1 MSTFSKKSKTN
12 KFSFY
17 GFCAGHRG
25 LVECL
30 AVIEDGSLLASGG
43 ADGTRV
49 WNLDTTK
56 ELQRPG
62 GAGSR
67 GATARNEPDIVFY
80 GTQNGYLVA
89 WKRTNSSIS
98 LPPLLAS
105 GAELATDGR
114 SMYTARLVNP
124 AEVTGLDF
132 DAASNRLGSN
142 LSSPS
147 QSIISSQK
155 PLHLGINKN
164 TDREIMVFGLDD
176 GNIHTLRRADG
187 VIVKTRGVG
196 GKMYSGNASI
206 NSRKGL
212 LCVDDPFQGVAIYR
226 LDDKHRVSTFN
237 IKVTQPEPRP
247 RQVRFANDGGFV
259 VSGSDHGVVYI
270 FDRWTGEIL
279 DKLGMG
285 TADWVQTV
293 TTADINGRSTV
304 LAARSGEL
312 SGPNEIMIW
321 RNIPNKKRV
330 ALPGLWSNVV
340 SMLHILLVIAAILFF
355 YKNMSWA
362 DVYKK

>member
-1 MSTFSKKSKTN
+1 MDPWNVWPSLKTAR
-12 KFSFY
+12 Y
-17 GFCAGHRG
+17 LRA
-25 LVECL
+25 
-30 AVIEDGSLLASGG
+30 GG

-49 WNLDTTK
+49 WNLDTTR

-67 GATARNEPDIVFY
+67 GATSCVLWVRRRDEPDIVFY

-89 WKRTNSSIS
+89 WKHTNGSM
-98 LPPLLAS
+98 
-105 GAELATDGR
+105 EE
-114 SMYTARLVNP
+114 MYTARLVNP

-132 DAASNRLGSN
+132 DAASNRLVLCHRN
-142 LSSPS
+142 TVIQAYTLDRSSGI
-147 QSIISSQK
+147 Q
-155 PLHLGINKN
+155 PLFSVTIDNFVLKAIAFGDYKN

-176 GNIHTLRRADG
+176 GNIHTLRGADG

-196 GKMYSGNASI
+196 GKIGHASI

-226 LDDKHRVSTFN
+226 LDDEHRVSTFN

-279 DKLGMG
+279 DELGMG

-330 ALPGLWSNVV
+330 ALPGLWSNV
-340 SMLHILLVIAAILFF
+340 
-355 YKNMSWA
+355 
-362 DVYKK
+362 

>member
-17 GFCAGHRG
+17 GFCAGHLG
-25 LVECL
+25 PVECL
-30 AVIEDGSLLASGG
+30 AVVEDGSLLASGG
-43 ADGTRV
+43 CRRYTGVEFGYHERAS
-49 WNLDTTK
+49 
-56 ELQRPG
+56 E
-62 GAGSR
+62 
-67 GATARNEPDIVFY
+67 ARWCREPRRDEPDIVFY
-80 GTQNGYLVA
+80 GTQNGYLVG
-89 WKRTNSSIS
+89 WKRTNSSM
-98 LPPLLAS
+98 
-105 GAELATDGR
+105 EE
-114 SMYTARLVNP
+114 MYTARLVNP

-132 DAASNRLGSN
+132 DAASNWLVLCHRNTVIQAYTLDR
-142 LSSPS
+142 SSGI
-147 QSIISSQK
+147 Q
-155 PLHLGINKN
+155 PLFSVTIDNFVPKAIAFGDYKN

-176 GNIHTLRRADG
+176 GNIHTLRGADG

-196 GKMYSGNASI
+196 GKMYSGHASI

-226 LDDKHRVSTFN
+226 LDDEHRVSTFN

-279 DKLGMG
+279 DELGMG

-340 SMLHILLVIAAILFF
+340 SMLHILLVIGAILFF

>member
-25 LVECL
+25 PVECL

-43 ADGTRV
+43 AD
-49 WNLDTTK
+49 
-56 ELQRPG
+56 E
-62 GAGSR
+62 
-67 GATARNEPDIVFY
+67 ARWCREPRCHIVRLWVRRRDEPDIVFY

-89 WKRTNSSIS
+89 WKRTNSSM
-98 LPPLLAS
+98 
-105 GAELATDGR
+105 EE
-114 SMYTARLVNP
+114 MYTARLVNP

-132 DAASNRLGSN
+132 DAASNRLVLCHRN
-142 LSSPS
+142 TVIQAYTLDRSSGI
-147 QSIISSQK
+147 Q
-155 PLHLGINKN
+155 PLFSVTIDNFVLKAIAFGDYKN

-176 GNIHTLRRADG
+176 GNIHTLRGADG

-196 GKMYSGNASI
+196 GKIGHASI

-226 LDDKHRVSTFN
+226 LDDEHRVSTFN

-279 DKLGMG
+279 DARDGYGRLG
-285 TADWVQTV
+285 ADRN
-293 TTADINGRSTV
+293 DINGRSTV

-321 RNIPNKKRV
+321 RNIPNKKR
-330 ALPGLWSNVV
+330 
-340 SMLHILLVIAAILFF
+340 
-355 YKNMSWA
+355 
-362 DVYKK
+362 